1 VFEEK
6 TFENILSDLLEY
18 VSDRYPDL
26 DTREGSIIYTALAPI
41 ALELETAYHEMEMI
55 LEETFLETASKEY
68 LVKHGDQ
75 MGVSLNEA
83 TYGHFEGEF
92 DVKLDV
98 GTRFN
103 LDKFNYNVIDLLNT
117 IYEIDEAGSY
127 KLDENGEKIP
137 KYYIHELVCETE
149 GTEPNGYFG
158 DLTPITF
165 VDNLSHAKLTSVIIY
180 GEDEEDTEA
189 YRYRL
194 QIHTKNP
201 PIDGNVAQYK
211 EWLND
216 YDGIG
221 KYDVV
226 PCWNGKNTV
235 KLIVLN
241 PENTKASDELVDK
254 VQNYFDPPKTTIND
268 DTTAANYPQGRGMGN
283 GQAPIGA
290 IVTVNTVTETPV
302 VINCQLKLKDKQAST
317 KEVQDAVDKYL
328 KSIALDKTTIGY
340 MPISAEIYKVDN
352 VEEVIS
358 LSITV
363 NGTIMDTNV
372 TPFVDSVTIDKDEIA
387 VLDTIN
393 SKWGVQ

>member
-1 VFEEK
+1 MFEEK

-18 VSDRYPDL
+18 VSDRNPDI

-41 ALELETAYHEMEMI
+41 ALELETAYHEMDMI

-75 MGVSLNEA
+75 MGLPLNEA
-83 TYGHFEGEF
+83 TFGHFEGEF
-92 DVKLDV
+92 DVDLKI
-98 GTRFN
+98 GSRFN
-103 LDKFNYNVIDLLNT
+103 LDKFNYNVID
-117 IYEIDEAGSY
+117 
-127 KLDENGEKIP
+127 KLSDPTEERP
-137 KYYIHELVCETE
+137 HYVFELVCETE
-149 GTEPNGYFG
+149 GTEPNSYLG

-165 VDNLSHAKLTSVIIY
+165 VDNLSHAKLTAVIIY
-180 GEDEEDTEA
+180 GEDEEETEE

-221 KYDVV
+221 KHDVI

-241 PENTKASDELVDK
+241 PENTKASDELVND
-254 VQNYFDPPKTTIND
+254 VQIYFDPPTTTIND

-290 IVTVNTVTETPV
+290 IVTVNTVTEVPV
-302 VINCQLKLKDKQAST
+302 VINCQLKLKDKNAST

-328 KSIALDKTTIGY
+328 KSIALDKTTVGY
-340 MPISAEIYKVDN
+340 MPISAEIYKIDN

-363 NGTIMDTNV
+363 NGTVMDTTV
-372 TPFVDSVTIDKDEIA
+372 TPFIDSVTIGKEEIA